1 MDDLTDG
8 QRNALHELVRKKSGA
23 EVGFINIADA
33 RTLTDL
39 GLARRAHSGW
49 EITPEGAA
57 LVSGRGG
64 ELDPLVGS
72 VDDR

>member
-8 QRNALHELVRKKSGA
+8 QRNALHELALKKSGG

-49 EITPEGAA
+49 EITPEGSA
-57 LVSGRGG
+57 LIGALGG
-64 ELDPLVGS
+64 ELGAPASL
-72 VDDR
+72 DDR